1 LGYQPDANVADLV
14 GRARALVFAAE
25 EDFGIVPVEAQAS
38 GTPVI
43 AYGKGGIEDTVIPA
57 DGSNWERAT
66 GVYFFEQT
74 TDAIIGAV
82 KQFIVWE
89 KNFTVDVLRQQAE
102 LFKEER
108 FKTQIYR
115 YVSDKW
121 EQRCKNGRGL

>member
-1 LGYQPDANVADLV
+1 M

-43 AYGKGGIEDTVIPA
+43 AFGKGGIEDTVIPA
-57 DGSNWERAT
+57 DGSNWEQVT
-66 GVYFFEQT
+66 GVFFFEQT

-82 KQFIVWE
+82 KQFIEWE
-89 KNFTVDVLRQQAE
+89 KKFNVDVLRQRAE
-102 LFKEER
+102 LFTEKR
-108 FKTQIYR
+108 FKEQIYR

-121 EQRCKNGRGL
+121 ERRCKRERVMK